1 MVEHQE
7 ARVQEIRV
15 EGVMVV
21 AVAVAVDIIIT
32 EVEGTVEVTLEA
44 NGINPQLM
52 E

>member
-21 AVAVAVDIIIT
+21 AVAVDIIIT
-32 EVEGTVEVTLEA
+32 EVEGTVEVTLVA

>member
-15 EGVMVV
+15 EGVMV
-21 AVAVAVDIIIT
+21 VAVAVDIIIT